1 MADGRKVEFV
11 EADFTRSAAP
21 DRPNDSL
28 GARVR
33 ATLRDAIK
41 AVAYIL
47 CIIGLAIFTLPSI
60 HSNAF

>member
-1 MADGRKVEFV
+1 MADGRRAEFV
-11 EADFTRSAAP
+11 EADFTPSAAP

-41 AVAYIL
+41 AVA
-47 CIIGLAIFTLPSI
+47 
-60 HSNAF
+60 